1 VSQPSSAYILGYTD
15 RERRRLCLQAT
26 ILNPLTE
33 RVLKEAGIQAG
44 MRVLDLGCGIGDVS
58 LIAGKLVGRRGQ
70 VTGFDLD
77 RPSLEIAR
85 LRAHDQKQFH
95 VTFEEVDFAH
105 QPIEQVYDAVVGR
118 HVLIHMAD
126 AAEMIGKAAS
136 ILEPGGVLVL
146 QEYDFTSWPS
156 GYPELPLTTRLQ
168 AYMTDLFRRGT
179 PQANMG
185 MRLFHLMAE
194 AGLQQPNCRS
204 ECLIDGGPDSPF
216 YEWFAETVRSI
227 IPKLEALGLTTAAEL
242 EPDTLAERMREEAI
256 SRRGCLATPPI
267 VSAFAHKA

>member
-1 VSQPSSAYILGYTD
+1 MSQPSSAYILGYNE

-33 RVLKEAGIQAG
+33 RVFKEAGIQAG

-58 LIAGKLVGRRGQ
+58 LIAGKLGGRRGQ
-70 VTGFDLD
+70 VTGFDVD
-77 RPSLEIAR
+77 RASLEIAR

-95 VTFEEVDFAH
+95 VTFEEVDFARE
-105 QPIEQVYDAVVGR
+105 PIEQVYDAVVGR

-126 AAEMIGKAAS
+126 PAEMIRKAVS
-136 ILEPGGVLVL
+136 ILEAGGVLIL

-156 GYPELPLTTRLQ
+156 GNPELPLTTRLQ
-168 AYMTDLFRRGT
+168 AYMTDLFCRGT

-204 ECLIDGGPDSPF
+204 ECLIDGGPDSTF
-216 YEWFAETVRSI
+216 YEWFAETVRSV
-227 IPKLEALGLTTAAEL
+227 IPKLEALGLTRAAEL